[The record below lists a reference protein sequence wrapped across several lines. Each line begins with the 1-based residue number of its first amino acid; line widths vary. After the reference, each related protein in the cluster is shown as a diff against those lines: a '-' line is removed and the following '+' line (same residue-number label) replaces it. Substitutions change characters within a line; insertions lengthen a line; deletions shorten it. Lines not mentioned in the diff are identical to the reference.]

1 MKVNRVSM
9 VLAIGL
15 WGTAA
20 LAATV
25 GSESLRLAAI
35 SPPCIVQVRLGQAPG
50 PQGSSSALAG
60 SLHADLDEYLEM
72 HAQARETI
80 HRSALAPGTELR
92 VQANHGENL
101 TK

>member
-1 MKVNRVSM
+1 MKVNKVSM

-35 SPPCIVQVRLGQAPG
+35 SPPCTVQVRLGQAPG
-50 PQGSSSALAG
+50 PQGSSIALAG
-60 SLHADLDEYLEM
+60 GIHADLDEYLEM
-72 HAQARETI
+72 HAKARETI
-80 HRSALAPGTELR
+80 YRPARVPGIELR
-92 VQANHGENL
+92 VQATHGENL